1 MTTSTPTAPTIGR
14 VKDLIDLTASMVT
27 NEGVE
32 MTLDA
37 SNFRDI
43 VEGVNKNLQ
52 LRDYLMGLPM
62 TYTIGESLAIV
73 QFFRDNLDAD
83 DEQGIPFDT
92 IAGAF
97 YYEIEALDLAL
108 LLNSRGV
115 DEKYPLAELLHR
127 VYAAGW
133 PAANFATMRNELH
146 IKVVKTLEEIAGDLV
161 A

>member
-1 MTTSTPTAPTIGR
+1 MATTTAPTIGR
-14 VKDLIDLTASMVT
+14 VKDLIDLTASMIKT
-27 NEGVE
+27 DGED
-32 MTLDA
+32 MSLDA

-52 LRDYLMGLPM
+52 LRDYLLGLPT
-62 TYTIGESLAIV
+62 TYTLGESLAIIK
-73 QFFRDNLDAD
+73 FFRDNLDAD

-97 YYEIEALDLAL
+97 YYEIGSLELAH

-115 DEKYPLAELLHR
+115 DEGYSLAELLER
-127 VYAAGW
+127 VYSANW
-133 PAANFATMRNELH
+133 PAESFAHMRQELH
-146 IKVVKTLEEIAGDLV
+146 YKVVQTLEETAEDLV

>member
-1 MTTSTPTAPTIGR
+1 MATTTAPTIGR
-14 VKDLIDLTASMVT
+14 VKDLIDLTASMIKID
-27 NEGVE
+27 GQE
-32 MTLDA
+32 MTLDQA
-37 SNFRDI
+37 DFRDI